1 MVGKIVEVTDSNF
14 DSVVKAGKLVLI
26 DFWAPWCGPCRR
38 LNPII
43 EELSREMDAK
53 ATFGKLNTDENVET
67 ATRFGIM
74 SIPTMLIF
82 RNGEKVDALIGAHP
96 KENIVAALT
105 RHF

>member
-1 MVGKIVEVTDSNF
+1 MAGKIVEITDSSF
-14 DSVVKAGKLVLI
+14 DSIVKGATLVLV

-43 EELSREMDAK
+43 EELSREMDGQV
-53 ATFGKLNTDENVET
+53 TFGKLNTDENVET

-82 RNGEKVDALIGAHP
+82 RDGEKVDALIGAHP
-96 KENIVAALT
+96 KENIVAALA
-105 RHF
+105 RHL